1 MKALMRRV
9 FLTFVMI
16 AAVITAMPIS
26 GGAQQVADS
35 DKVLKIMM
43 VERHPFA
50 IISPS
55 GYSGFGVDLW
65 KELAGQLGIR
75 YEFIAAPTFADMLQA
90 VKTGR
95 ADAAVGNISITA
107 EREAAMDFTHAIFD
121 AGLQIMIPEDNA
133 SASLVAA
140 VLTWDMFA
148 LLALGG
154 MVLFAAGSLMWLF
167 ERRAQ
172 PYFQTSYKEGAW
184 RSFWWALIVVV
195 NGGFEERMPASWPGR
210 FFAVILVVSSLFVV
224 SIFVAKITSTLT
236 VNELR
241 SSIDSVSDLHGKR
254 TGTTAGST
262 SASYLTSRSVSFTEF
277 QDIGLLFK
285 ALENG
290 ELDAI
295 VHDAPILSYY
305 AQNGGKGL
313 VRTTGGIF
321 RPEKYAIAL
330 PQSSPLVEPINRAL
344 LKLRETGTYR
354 TLLTNWFGE
363 TYQ

>member
-1 MKALMRRV
+1 MNGLVRQV
-9 FLTFVMI
+9 FLAFAMI
-16 AAVITAMPIS
+16 VAAIMTMPLS
-26 GGAQQVADS
+26 GSAQQAADS

-43 VERHPFA
+43 VERQPFA

-55 GYSGFGVDLW
+55 GYSGFGADLW
-65 KELAGQLGIR
+65 KELAGQLSIR
-75 YEFIAAPTFADMLQA
+75 YEFVTAPTFADMLQA
-90 VKTGR
+90 VETGK

-107 EREAAMDFTHAIFD
+107 EREATMDFTHAIFD

-133 SASLVAA
+133 SASLAAA
-140 VLTWDMFA
+140 VLTWDMFV

-154 MVLFAAGSLMWLF
+154 MVLFAAGSLMWVF

-210 FFAVILVVSSLFVV
+210 FFAIVLVVSSLFVV
-224 SIFVAKITSTLT
+224 SIFVAKITTTLT

-241 SSIDSVSDLHGKR
+241 SSIESVSDLHGKR

-262 SASYLTSRSVSFTEF
+262 SASYLASRSVSFTEF
-277 QDIGLLFK
+277 HDIDQMFK
-285 ALENG
+285 ALVNG
-290 ELDAI
+290 ELDAV

-305 AQNGGKGL
+305 VQNDGKGL

-344 LKLRETGTYR
+344 LKVRETGTYR
-354 TLLTNWFGE
+354 ALLTNWFGE
-363 TYQ
+363 SYQ